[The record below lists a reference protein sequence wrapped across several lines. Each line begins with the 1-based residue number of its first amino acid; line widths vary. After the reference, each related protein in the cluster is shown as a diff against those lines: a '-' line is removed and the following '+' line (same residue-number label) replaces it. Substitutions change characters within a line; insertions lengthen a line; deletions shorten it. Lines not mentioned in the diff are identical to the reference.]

1 MCSRNAGRSQMAAAL
16 LNVRAGGRVIVS
28 SAGTDWPIRDPDG
41 APLEVVRAIRD
52 EIKTRVQAQITE
64 IDAQQES

>member
-1 MCSRNAGRSQMAAAL
+1 MQPERGTLPDGRSSAEL
-16 LNVRAGGRVIVS
+16 RAGGRVIVS

-52 EIKTRVQAQITE
+52 EIKTRIQALITE
-64 IDAQQES
+64 IDAHQES